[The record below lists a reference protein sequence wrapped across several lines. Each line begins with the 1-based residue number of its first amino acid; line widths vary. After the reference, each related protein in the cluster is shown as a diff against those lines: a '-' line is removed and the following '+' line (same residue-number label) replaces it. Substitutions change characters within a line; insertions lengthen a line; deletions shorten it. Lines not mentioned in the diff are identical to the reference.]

1 LYGWPE
7 DAKFFVPEGV
17 YDHFRRPRRAPRRWI
32 FQVLI
37 RNLPRLFH
45 EPNEPKKLNKPND
58 PINLMPD
65 IAIKIEGLS
74 KVYRIGTKQER
85 YKTLRESIM
94 SAVTAP
100 FHRFR
105 SAGQSELDKP
115 NRPEKPDKPKKPE
128 KPKKLNKP
136 DRPDKLEKRD

>member
-1 LYGWPE
+1 MYGWPE

-74 KVYRIGTKQER
+74 KLYRIGGKQKR
-85 YKTLRESIM
+85 YKTLRESLM
-94 SAVTAP
+94 TAVTAP

-105 SAGQSELDKP
+105 SDGQDE
-115 NRPEKPDKPKKPE
+115 PE
-128 KPKKLNKP
+128 KPKKREKLKSPENPDKLNKP
-136 DRPDKLEKRD
+136 NRLEKPK